1 MNLANVLNDRNDN
14 HALLSLV
21 AGAVMI
27 SFSGVW
33 VKVSH
38 VTPTASAF
46 YRVFFGA
53 IFLLVAAFLRGEVKW
68 YGRRHMALGLLC
80 GFFFALDLC
89 FFHYSVRYVGPG
101 LGTIIP
107 NFQVF
112 ILTGI
117 GVLFLGERLRLLF
130 VIAVPLALLGLFLVV
145 GIDWRNLGRLYKIGV
160 YFGLA
165 AAACYAAFLLS
176 LRKLQS
182 EQIGVSIFYVLM
194 MVSVTTSVYIALEML
209 RADDTFKI
217 PDLQS
222 FLAMLALGLF
232 SQTMGWIL
240 ITNAL
245 PKVRTSLSGLILLLQ
260 PSLAFVWDVLFFD
273 RPMRLINWLGVLM
286 VLVAIYAGASGT
298 APPASKE

>member
-1 MNLANVLNDRNDN
+1 M
-14 HALLSLV
+14 
-21 AGAVMI
+21 
-27 SFSGVW
+27 
-33 VKVSH
+33 
-38 VTPTASAF
+38 
-46 YRVFFGA
+46 
-53 IFLLVAAFLRGEVKW
+53 
-68 YGRRHMALGLLC
+68 
-80 GFFFALDLC
+80 
-89 FFHYSVRYVGPG
+89 
-101 LGTIIP
+101 
-107 NFQVF
+107 
-112 ILTGI
+112 
-117 GVLFLGERLRLLF
+117 
-130 VIAVPLALLGLFLVV
+130 IAVPLALLGLFLVV

-194 MVSVTTSVYIALEML
+194 MVSVTTSVFIALEML